1 MTGNTIKKST
11 DIIYRNKRYSI
22 EDNYSLHLPLNV
34 AQMARESKDGASTN
48 DSDNKNEGKEQNE
61 DKKIYIFKK
70 LKKNKGDKG
79 RKMESSRNTKNIT
92 KNFCKAFITYLKSN
106 KVSGA
111 PRARIRE
118 GISTYQRLFERR
130 KYNNKQIKKMI
141 AHESLRDLFRMFLE
155 KEAKNWISQSKITDK
170 ALHEEA
176 ISIYLNLFESMN
188 LVDRGY
194 DSDSS
199 QSEDSDRQDSDHESE

>member
-118 GISTYQRLFERR
+118 GISTY
-130 KYNNKQIKKMI
+130 
-141 AHESLRDLFRMFLE
+141 
-155 KEAKNWISQSKITDK
+155 
-170 ALHEEA
+170 
-176 ISIYLNLFESMN
+176 
-188 LVDRGY
+188 
-194 DSDSS
+194 
-199 QSEDSDRQDSDHESE
+199 